1 MMETDVMEVLIMDDS
16 VMVRERLIPMISRT
30 AKADSIS
37 CAEDATE
44 AVDSIHKL
52 NPEVVTP
59 SSLKGFGRQS
69 PQRISFDGVLFKQS
83 FWAGS
88 ALYMN

>member
-1 MMETDVMEVLIMDDS
+1 MMGKGVMKVLIMGDS
-16 VMVRERLIPMISRT
+16 AIVRERLIPMISRT

-37 CAEDATE
+37 YAEDATE

-59 SSLKGFGRQS
+59 PSLKGFGRQS
-69 PQRISFDGVLFKQS
+69 PQRISFDALLFRQS
-83 FWAGS
+83 FWAGG
-88 ALYMN
+88 ALYVN